1 MRRSECGDAGQK
13 KIIQDEENQ
22 SSCDCDCECK
32 LQADIKQ
39 LFDHWDYQSE
49 EVDEVSL
56 STGAST
62 GIVEK
67 SETLAFH
74 EPNVNPTVDKTSG
87 RPNIVALV
95 DGANDFSLGKFL
107 ARPTLISSATWT
119 QATALGTNLIDIQP
133 FYAFFN
139 NTRIKKKIDN
149 YAYMRGKLHV
159 KIIVNSTPF
168 NYGYAR
174 AIYNPCEGFSW
185 NPAVGAPAEAK
196 QLIYSQYPHVEILPH
211 NSQGGEMILPQF
223 LHTNWYD
230 LASASFLQ
238 NSGTLRV
245 HTFTPLRS
253 ANGQAAFS
261 ASIQVYAWITDVE
274 LLGATVALAVQSDEY
289 ADGGPISKPASAVA
303 AISGMLAAAPVIGP
317 FARATSMVAGTV
329 ASVARMFGYS
339 NPPVIEN
346 MTPVQQS
353 NLPQLASANVSVV
366 MDKLT
371 LDPKSELTYDTQY
384 LDDHKLD
391 YTQIENFVKHE
402 SLLINFGWD
411 EASNVVDN
419 QLFSA
424 RVQPSLY
431 LPIDYAGLTPG
442 MYSINGTPMSHIAQ
456 LFQYWRGDIKFRFK
470 FVVSKFHKGRFRI
483 TFDPRGDITTEP
495 DSANV
500 TMTRIVDV
508 GEEDD
513 VTITIPYSQRTAWLR
528 TRRYEDV
535 DADQGNFKA
544 GTGALAP
551 DLNYD
556 NGLISLRV
564 QTLLSAPVSTA
575 AWNLLV
581 FVSAG
586 DNFEFAVPTAKA
598 PSDTATPLSLLPF
611 QSAEYD
617 EDKAMTSTTTVNDFK
632 VNNHSDH
639 VYVTNH
645 GEVFKS
651 LKSLCSRSIIS
662 KNYAL
667 PNTDPGQ
674 LAHIRVLHPR
684 LPSPQGYNSFY
695 DGVQT
700 VKGLVVTGATKGY
713 DMSTS
718 IHPITW
724 VNVCFKAY
732 RGSFHHRWNIET
744 KGFQAVD
751 KLYVTRHPFTR
762 GAADTL
768 GRVVSITPTA
778 GTSQAIQ
785 NYFLNITSCDNG
797 IGGAAHTAQRN
808 NNSLN
813 LVYPDY
819 NRYNFR
825 FYVPNT
831 IAGGVSTDDSSI
843 DTYSLNLITKPNDST
858 AQTSSQVTLT
868 QYISGGVDYKP
879 IYFLAVPTVY
889 YSPTAPALT

>member
-13 KIIQDEENQ
+13 KIIQDEENL

-39 LFDHWDYQSE
+39 LFDNWDFQSE
-49 EVDEVSL
+49 EVDEVGL

-74 EPNVNPTVDKTSG
+74 EPNVNPTVDQTSG
-87 RPNIVALV
+87 RPNVVALV

-107 ARPTLISSATWT
+107 ARPTLIASGTWT
-119 QATALGTNLIDIQP
+119 EATPAFSNLINIQP
-133 FYAFFN
+133 YYAFFN
-139 NTRIKKKIDN
+139 NSRIKKKIDN

-185 NPAVGAPAEAK
+185 DPAIGAPSVGK
-196 QLIYSQYPHVEILPH
+196 RVVYSQYPHVEILPH
-211 NSQGGEMILPQF
+211 NSQGGEMILPQL

-230 LASASFLQ
+230 LASADFLQ
-238 NSGTLRV
+238 KAGTLRV
-245 HTFTPLRS
+245 YAFTELNS
-253 ANGQAAFS
+253 ANGQASFS
-261 ASIQVYAWITDVE
+261 SSIQVYAWLTDVE

-289 ADGGPISKPASAVA
+289 DDRGPISKPASAIA
-303 AISGMLAAAPVIGP
+303 AISGMLASAPVIGP
-317 FARATSMVAGTV
+317 FARATSMMAGTV
-329 ASVARMFGYS
+329 ANVARMFGYS

-353 NLPQLASANVSVV
+353 NLPQLASSCVSVA

-371 LDPKSELTYDTQY
+371 LDPKSELSYDTQY
-384 LDDHKLD
+384 LDDHPLD
-391 YTQIENFVKHE
+391 YTQIINFVKHE
-402 SLLINFGWD
+402 SLLYNWAFGAV
-411 EASNVVDN
+411 ENVVDN
-419 QLFSA
+419 QIFAA
-424 RVQPSLY
+424 RVQPHLY
-431 LPIDYAGLTPG
+431 LSEPYAGLTPG
-442 MYSINGTPMSHIAQ
+442 MHSINGTPLSHIAQ

-483 TFDPRGDITTEP
+483 TFDPRGNVTSDA

-500 TMTRIVDV
+500 TMTRIVDI

-528 TRRYEDV
+528 TRSYENV
-535 DADQGNFKA
+535 NIEQGNF
-544 GTGALAP
+544 TLSTPFSP
-551 DLNYD
+551 DFNYD
-556 NGLISLRV
+556 NGLISVRV

-575 AWNLLV
+575 AWNMLV

-586 DNFEFAVPTAKA
+586 DNFEFAVPTAKM

-617 EDKAMTSTTTVNDFK
+617 EDKVKTTTTHVSDFK

-651 LKSLCSRSIIS
+651 LKSLCSRSIIA

-667 PNTDPGQ
+667 PNTDPSQ

-700 VKGLVVTGATKGY
+700 VKGLVVTSATKGY

-724 VNVCFKAY
+724 INSCFKAY

-744 KGFQAVD
+744 KGIQAVD
-751 KLYVTRHPFTR
+751 KLYVSRHPFSR

-768 GRVVSITPTA
+768 GRVVSSTPTA

-785 NYFLNITSCDNG
+785 NYYLNVTSCDNG

-825 FYVPNT
+825 FYVPLT
-831 IAGGVSTDDSSI
+831 IAGGVATDDSSI
-843 DTYSLNLITKPNDST
+843 DTYSLNLYTKPTDS
-858 AQTSSQVTLT
+858 ASQTSSQVTLT

-889 YSPTAPALT
+889 YSPTAPALV